1 VSHIHIVP
9 HIFEIVTALFECL
22 SDIIHKRVDQ
32 ACTNDAKPFLVCG
45 WRMSD
50 TCYIIPFCIRFQKDL
65 IDIDNQRN
73 NVNDMNECSDHMLT
87 LGKSL
92 PFVIDEILHE
102 FSFENLKLVRLLDSL
117 HELSLL
123 L

>member
-1 VSHIHIVP
+1 MSHIHIVP
-9 HIFEIVTALFECL
+9 HIFEVVTALFECL
-22 SDIIHKRVDQ
+22 SDIIYKRVDQ
-32 ACTNDAKPFLVCG
+32 ACTNDDKPFLVCG

-50 TCYIIPFCIRFQKDL
+50 TCIIPLSIRFQKDL
-65 IDIDNQRN
+65 IDIDDQRD

-102 FSFENLKLVRLLDSL
+102 FCFENLKLVRLLDSL
-117 HELSLL
+117 HELPLL